1 MWTFT
6 RSAPILCIPL
16 IAEGFINRSSRMTD
30 SSHSMPPIRTRYTQ
44 YMTPEQQTELYH
56 ARIGDFILVERNNDY
71 WFLLLIDAMSA
82 GSSSRA
88 VLLVKPIHNPER
100 QTIFDYQRFG
110 TWHAMCSMW
119 SQEAIEYT
127 TICAQDDRLTLRC
140 FGEAMLTDGC

>member
-1 MWTFT
+1 
-6 RSAPILCIPL
+6 
-16 IAEGFINRSSRMTD
+16 
-30 SSHSMPPIRTRYTQ
+30 MPPFRTQNTR

-56 ARIGDFILVERNNDY
+56 ARVGDFILVERNNGY

-88 VLLVKPIHNPER
+88 HLLVKSIPNPER

-119 SQEAIEYT
+119 DQDAVEFA

-140 FGEAMLTDGC
+140 VIVAMLTDGR